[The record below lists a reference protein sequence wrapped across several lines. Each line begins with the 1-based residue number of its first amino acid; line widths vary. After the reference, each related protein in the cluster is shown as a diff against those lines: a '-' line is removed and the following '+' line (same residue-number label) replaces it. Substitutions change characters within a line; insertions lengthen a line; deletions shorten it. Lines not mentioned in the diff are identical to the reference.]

1 MTGALEHDRADRRA
15 RTMRAA
21 EVGQQLEVAFA
32 ALVAEPIGR
41 SCGMGAG
48 QRLDDT
54 AGADR
59 LDAQHIA
66 DVYRFIAR
74 VIVGMG
80 QLELD
85 LVRAG
90 EGNAPHADRSEERRV
105 GKECVSPCRSRWSP
119 YHEKK
124 K

>member
-1 MTGALEHDRADRRA
+1 MFFFFSSRRRHTRFALVTGVQTCALPIS
-15 RTMRAA
+15 MRAA

-74 VIVGMG
+74 VLVGMG
-80 QLELD
+80 QLELA
-85 LVRAG
+85 LV
-90 EGNAPHADRSEERRV
+90 DRQSV
-105 GKECVSPCRSRWSP
+105 V
-119 YHEKK
+119 
-124 K
+124 